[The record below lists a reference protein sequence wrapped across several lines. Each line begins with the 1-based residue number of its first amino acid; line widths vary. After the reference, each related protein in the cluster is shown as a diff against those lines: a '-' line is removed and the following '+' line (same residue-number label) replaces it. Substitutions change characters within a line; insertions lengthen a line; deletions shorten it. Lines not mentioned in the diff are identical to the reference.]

1 MQLDDAAAQGYGQ
14 GYSSAES
21 WPSRAAPSY
30 GPSQAEARFDNDRN
44 AHYGYPDTSS
54 HFGYGPRS
62 HREPQSAEN
71 YHYGSWPTRRDSGGG
86 LADGTASTSSSPR
99 DDYGYNGESSE
110 IAACHCGKVFRRP
123 SDLAK
128 HQKYHIKYFYCLAP
142 DCEKAFATQKDLTRH
157 ARTHR
162 KGEGYRCIVEG
173 CRKAANGHI
182 YSRKD
187 NFDRHMRTAH
197 PTHPNV

>member
-1 MQLDDAAAQGYGQ
+1 MREFPRFNAVSPVTDQVI
-14 GYSSAES
+14 
-21 WPSRAAPSY
+21 SR
-30 GPSQAEARFDNDRN
+30 
-44 AHYGYPDTSS
+44 
-54 HFGYGPRS
+54 
-62 HREPQSAEN
+62 
-71 YHYGSWPTRRDSGGG
+71 
-86 LADGTASTSSSPR
+86 
-99 DDYGYNGESSE
+99 
-110 IAACHCGKVFRRP
+110 
-123 SDLAK
+123 K

-162 KGEGYRCIVEG
+162 KGEGYRCYVEG